1 MMMQHPIKDV
11 FSITFQ
17 ERLLSLLECRYMI
30 RVRTQSDNL
39 WYVRLKH
46 MANGNEVV
54 LKGYPKTRHLEQYT
68 NHILVHSED
77 FT

>member
-1 MMMQHPIKDV
+1 MQNHFKDV

-17 ERLLSLLECRYMI
+17 ERLFSLLECRYMV
-30 RVRTQSDNL
+30 RVRTQTNNL

-68 NHILVHSED
+68 NHILVYQED